1 MRLRQA
7 KTRALMLSLVL
18 IAGILWKLLPG
29 ALEPFH
35 YGMRYTGQIIV
46 SGNVTDWQMEEVYA
60 GIYLHYRDGDHLYTV
75 SSFNCGG
82 KERHVPDL
90 PALTV
95 GEEKS
100 CHDLDGNFWYICLP
114 HSEGRSAFGRLFR
127 MLCAILVAVAAPAVS
142 VIYHKH
148 RGDYDE

>member
-7 KTRALMLSLVL
+7 KTKALMLSLVL
-18 IAGILWKLLPG
+18 IAGILWDLLPG
-29 ALEPFH
+29 ALEPFR
-35 YGMRYTGQIIV
+35 YGMPYTGRIIV

-60 GIYLHYRDGDHLYTV
+60 EISLHYYGNDHLYIV
-75 SSFNCGG
+75 SSFNCAGE
-82 KERHVPDL
+82 ERHVPDL
-90 PALTV
+90 PALTP

-100 CHDLDGNFWYICLP
+100 CHDLDGNFWYVCLP

-127 MLCAILVAVAAPAVS
+127 MLCAILVAVAAPAVR

-148 RGDYDE
+148 HGDYDE